1 MSKTML
7 LAAASAAVLIGPMS
21 AIERQ
26 RGRFMRGPEGHGNRP
41 DAQASLQALR
51 DRRST
56 AIASMQALIT
66 AAEGDDRELTADETV
81 QYDGLRTEAAG
92 LQTRIDRVADVAAAN
107 ASLNASTGS
116 VSRNQRPQRGPEA
129 RTSFESLGEFM
140 SAVRYRPNDQR
151 LNFVEGIGTASDE
164 AGEMSA
170 EMRMDNGPSGGFMIP
185 TEFRDTIMSVPAQS
199 ALVRPRATIIPA
211 GDQPDASLT
220 MGALDQ
226 SGSGPGSQFGGM
238 TFKWIGEGDEKP
250 ETDAKLREV
259 TLTPHEIAG
268 FITVTDKLLRNWT
281 GATTFLETQM
291 RAGVAAAED
300 WAYYRGNGRTQPLG
314 ALNAGATK
322 FVNRKLANRVT
333 YEDLVAM
340 EAVCLMRGDTSP
352 VWSIPQSVL
361 PQLRTMTDPAGH
373 YIWVASTA
381 EGSAATGYAGT
392 LLGYPVRW
400 NNRAPG
406 VGNRGD
412 VMLADWSY
420 YLIKDGAG
428 PFVAASEHV
437 LFTSNKT
444 LIKIFWNVDG
454 TPWLTKPI
462 TEENGYEVSPFVAL
476 DVPA

>member
-26 RGRFMRGPEGHGNRP
+26 RGRYMRNPEGHGNRP
-41 DAQASLQALR
+41 DPQASLQALR
-51 DRRST
+51 TRRST
-56 AIASMQALIT
+56 AVASMQALID
-66 AAEGDDRELTADETV
+66 AAEADDRELTAEETA
-81 QYDGLRTEAAG
+81 QYDTLAAEATGLK
-92 LQTRIDRVADVAAAN
+92 TRIDRVADVAAAN
-107 ASLNASTGS
+107 ASLDASTGS
-116 VSRNQRPQRGPEA
+116 IGRGQRPQRGPEA
-129 RTSFESLGEFM
+129 RTSFDSLGEFM
-140 SAVRYRPNDQR
+140 SAVRFRPNDQR
-151 LNFVEGIGTASDE
+151 LSFIEGIGTASDDT
-164 AGEMSA
+164 GEMSA

-185 TEFRDTIMSVPAQS
+185 TEFRDTIMSVPPQS
-199 ALVRPRATIIPA
+199 ALVRPRATIIAA

-226 SGSGPGSQFGGM
+226 SGTGPGSQFGGM
-238 TFKWIGEGDEKP
+238 TFKWIGEGDQKP
-250 ETDAKLREV
+250 ETDMKLREV

-300 WAYYRGNGRTQPLG
+300 WAFLRGDGISKPLG

-381 EGSAATGYAGT
+381 EGAAKTGYAGT

-400 NNRAPG
+400 NNRAPQLG
-406 VGNRGD
+406 GKGD
-412 VMLADWSY
+412 ILLADWSY
-420 YLIKDGAG
+420 YLVKDGAG

-444 LIKIFWNVDG
+444 VIKIFWNVDG

-462 TEENGYEVSPFVAL
+462 SEANGYEVSPFVGL

>member
-7 LAAASAAVLIGPMS
+7 LAAASAACLLGPMS
-21 AIERQ
+21 AIERR
-26 RGRFMRGPEGHGNRP
+26 RGRYMRSPEGHGNRP
-41 DAQASLQALR
+41 DPQASLQALR
-51 DRRST
+51 DRRAT
-56 AIASMQALIT
+56 AISSMQALIDT
-66 AAEGDDRELTADETV
+66 AEAENRDLTAEETS
-81 QYDGLRTEAAG
+81 QYDALKAEADGLKA
-92 LQTRIDRVADVAAAN
+92 RIDRIADVAAATV
-107 ASLNASTGS
+107 SLSASTGS
-116 VSRNQRPQRGPEA
+116 VARGQRMQRGPEA
-129 RTSFESLGEFM
+129 KTSFESLGEFM
-140 SAVRYRPNDQR
+140 SAVRFRPNDQR
-151 LNFVEGIGTASDE
+151 LAFVEGIGTAEDA

-185 TEFRDTIMSVPAQS
+185 TEFRNTIMSVPPQA
-199 ALVRPRATIIPA
+199 ALVRPRATVIPA

-226 SGSGPGSQFGGM
+226 NGSGPGSQFGGM

-250 ETDAKLREV
+250 ETDAKLREI

-268 FITVTDKLLRNWT
+268 FITVTDKLLRNWS

-300 WAYYRGNGRTQPLG
+300 WSYFRGNGTTQPLG
-314 ALNAGATK
+314 VLNAGATK
-322 FVNRKLANRVT
+322 YVNRRLANRVT
-333 YEDLVAM
+333 YEDLVGM
-340 EAVCLMRGDTSP
+340 VAVCLMRGDTAP

-361 PQLRTMTDPAGH
+361 PQLLTMTDPAGH

-381 EGSAATGYAGT
+381 EGAAATGFAGT

-400 NNRAPG
+400 NNRAPLLG
-406 VGNRGD
+406 GKGD
-412 VMLADWSY
+412 VVLADWSY

-454 TPWLTKPI
+454 SPWLTKPI
-462 TEENGYEVSPFVAL
+462 REENGYEVSPFVAL